1 MSADG
6 TWKLSMQTPVGERKV
21 TLDLKSAGAALTG
34 KLTGEE
40 GNSTEIFD
48 GSTSGDNLAFKA
60 AIKVPMP
67 LTLEFTAA
75 VSGDKISGTV
85 NAAGVGSWPFSGAR
99 G

>member
-1 MSADG
+1 MTADG
-6 TWKLSMQTPVGERKV
+6 TWKLAMQTPIGERKI
-21 TLDLKSAGAALTG
+21 TLDLKGAGAALGG

-48 GSTSGDNLAFKA
+48 GKVSGDSLSFKA

-67 LTLEFTAA
+67 LTLEFTAN

-85 NAAGVGSWPFSGAR
+85 NASGVGSWPFAGAR
-99 G
+99 A